1 MNFHNIFGEKY
12 DHHRRW
18 AIWICMPQCKRF
30 GEATLIQQLFS
41 KRETLGPVLSTQSTL
56 CLHRTL
62 YPKVSIS
69 FSGWKCPKDGEIR
82 HVKRKIVKF
91 YEFSNPLIFLEFTIW
106 PGYAFLQD
114 EDDPFK
120 RGFQPQHHDHL
131 YRSWLLSA
139 GDGTLQDV
147 SQHLWPLSIS
157 CKIGVFR
164 CDTEKDLQDLPSL
177 GELCVSKHPR
187 EAHHPT

>member
-1 MNFHNIFGEKY
+1 M
-12 DHHRRW
+12 W
-18 AIWICMPQCKRF
+18 AIWICMPQPKRF

-56 CLHRTL
+56 GWHRTL

-69 FSGWKCPKDGEIR
+69 FSGWKCSKDGEIR

-91 YEFSNPLIFLEFTIW
+91 YEFSNPLIFLEFTVC
-106 PGYAFLQD
+106 PGCVFLQD
-114 EDDPFK
+114 EDDSFK
-120 RGFQPQHHDHL
+120 RGSHPQRHDHL

-139 GDGTLQDV
+139 GDGALQDV

-157 CKIGVFR
+157 CKIGVSR
-164 CDTEKDLQDLPSL
+164 CDTEKDLHVLPSL
-177 GELCVSKHPR
+177 GVRSVIAHSENPLLCVSKHPR